1 MPQFRHLVFVM
12 FPKTTLSMR
21 FYCPFLAFLPLFICS
36 KVQAQHFSLSRL
48 FYPNVTLSASYLPEA
63 SMDNNQNFGLT
74 RTSFSGLLPLQSE
87 VTIGYGSR
95 KKFDLRARHTVLVA
109 NIAQLDPTY
118 NGAVRPD
125 NGYKT
130 ASVGAIMLQASL
142 KDRLWVYAIG
152 GGITESN
159 ETFFTP
165 QPFLYGGA
173 ARMRILGVNTQI
185 LYGTALV
192 YNQKFRILPVF
203 GINKKIGKKWRAAA
217 LLPFM
222 IDFNYRQNGW
232 LNFDFIGAVNGFSGG
247 FQQLGPTE
255 KLLRRT
261 NYQHLKLSI
270 AANAHLFTVLNVSLE
285 AGVVGLRQLR
295 TFNPSHET
303 LLAQT
308 PGFTPYL
315 GATVRYITSR
325 SNFSSKFTRKLGLG
339 DGGLNW

>member
-1 MPQFRHLVFVM
+1 
-12 FPKTTLSMR
+12 MR
-21 FYCPFLAFLPLFICS
+21 FPRSFLAFLLIFVCS
-36 KVQAQHFSLSRL
+36 HAQAQHFSLSRL
-48 FYPNVTLSASYLPEA
+48 FYPNITVSASYLPEA
-63 SMDNNQNFGLT
+63 TVGNAQNFGLT
-74 RTSFSGLLPLQSE
+74 RTSFSGILPLESE
-87 VTIGYGSR
+87 VTVGYSLR

-109 NIAQLDPTY
+109 NVAQLDPTY
-118 NGAVRPD
+118 NGTVRPD

-130 ASVGAIMLQASL
+130 ASVGAIMLQAGL
-142 KDRLWVYAIG
+142 KDRLWVYALG

-173 ARMRILGVNTQI
+173 ARMRILGLHTQI
-185 LYGTALV
+185 IYGTALV
-192 YNQKFRILPVF
+192 YNQKFRIIPVF
-203 GINKKIGKKWRAAA
+203 GINKKLGKNWRASA

-222 IDFNYRQNGW
+222 VDFNYRQNGW
-232 LNFDFIGAVNGFSGG
+232 LNFDIIGAVGGFSGG
-247 FQQLGPTE
+247 FQQISPTE

-270 AANAHLFTVLNVSLE
+270 AANAHLFTVLNISLE
-285 AGVVGLRQLR
+285 AGVAGLRQLR
-295 TFNPSHET
+295 TFNPARET

-315 GATVRYITSR
+315 GATIRYITSR

-339 DGGLNW
+339 DGSTNW